1 MMAVIMMV
9 VVQRRRWRLRAVVEG
24 GHLAVDLLAV
34 EIPVAVACGADDA
47 FQHAV
52 VSGGHE
58 LAAAVNG
65 VAAEADGVV
74 LLAFSVPHRRHAERA
89 LPRLAA
95 ADFRPRVKSLRRRH
109 RHRRLRYPHF
119 LLLLMLL
126 LLVEFHG

>member
-1 MMAVIMMV
+1 MV
-9 VVQRRRWRLRAVVEG
+9 VEISGGGRWGRAVVVRGELVVVLRVQRLRLRLRTLPVRAG
-24 GHLAVDLLAV
+24 FAVDLLAV

-95 ADFRPRVKSLRRRH
+95 ADFRPRVKSLRR
-109 RHRRLRYPHF
+109 
-119 LLLLMLL
+119 
-126 LLVEFHG
+126 